1 MGSSLI
7 ANLLQFG
14 ALVRSLSEPIV
25 YCFCSWGCICGI
37 AFPTNNHRAS
47 RYIQVWAHLRVL
59 LPQSPK
65 MNFGYSTDISILQP
79 TILNTTSKFDEV
91 TSQQAEMW
99 FYLYRIWNGR
109 LVCPDTEIQS
119 SGNCSVT
126 SHPSLPGTVVFAEPG
141 SSRFKTDNIQANLDK
156 LTSLAGKGWAQ

>member
-141 SSRFKTDNIQANLDK
+141 SSRFKTGNIQANLDK